1 MMYTVR
7 NEMMYTVRNEM
18 MYTVRNEMMYTVR
31 NEMMYTVRNEIST
44 VFYFTFSQKFI
55 IISTKSASL
64 LQYLSPIH
72 IPF

>member
-1 MMYTVR
+1 
-7 NEMMYTVRNEM
+7 
-18 MYTVRNEMMYTVR
+18 MMYTVR